1 MAGASADGE
10 VNHWPAFV
18 DVLTTVIM
26 VVTFLLVI
34 MSAAV
39 MTLSQRAMEHFKK
52 QLLAEEQHKYDE
64 KELAAAKTS
73 TASPADAA
81 RQTQGGSEGQQ
92 ANRITSPD
100 AETGTSV
107 AELGSILKTETP
119 INGAERL
126 SIRTRETPDTLKL
139 KVKATEEAQNSKG
152 VEVQTAD
159 VLMRVDFDSMAVSY
173 DAENTG
179 KVTAF
184 LKGKARP
191 GMKYEI
197 WSFAPQSSSVSEAQ
211 RLAFYRAAMTRN
223 ILIKAGIQPG
233 DILTQIRVTDASS
246 KDGHNVRV
254 VLKP

>member
-1 MAGASADGE
+1 MAGASAEGE

-52 QLLAEEQHKYDE
+52 QLLAEEQHKYDQR
-64 KELAAAKTS
+64 ELAAGRAAQSTTAK
-73 TASPADAA
+73 PGE
-81 RQTQGGSEGQQ
+81 QP
-92 ANRITSPD
+92 NRIVSPD
-100 AETGTSV
+100 AEAGSSV
-107 AELGSILKTETP
+107 AELGAILKSETP
-119 INGAERL
+119 VNGEDRL
-126 SIRTRETPDTLKL
+126 TVRTRETPDTLKL
-139 KVKATEEAQNSKG
+139 KVKSVEEAASSKG
-152 VEVQTAD
+152 IEVQTAD
-159 VLMRVDFDSMAVSY
+159 VLMRLDFDPVAVTY
-173 DAENTG
+173 DAETTT
-179 KVTAF
+179 KVLDF

-191 GMKYEI
+191 GIKYEI
-197 WSFAPQSSSVSEAQ
+197 WSFAPQTSSVSEAQ

-223 ILIKAGIQPG
+223 ILIKAGIPAG
-233 DILTQIRVTDASS
+233 DILTQVRVSDATS